1 MNNNYTKKY
10 VKFNLFTFFFIFL
23 FSYSCI
29 FNHKVNADYETTFA
43 NEIYNTALKAID
55 EKFFFKSN
63 VNFEKWENKFKSKI
77 ITVNDAHKYIN
88 KLMKE
93 LDDPYTR
100 FLSCE
105 EFKDEQDIMKSSFI
119 GIGVK
124 LALNKPQIIDVIPD
138 SPADKEGIK
147 PYDYITRINNKN
159 TFSLT
164 PSQITR
170 LLRGEKNTQLEIKVK
185 RGNQAITK
193 TLKREELNF
202 KVVSSKILDN
212 NIALVKIDSFIP
224 ENTSRLFKEEL
235 TRLMSANGLIIDLR
249 NNSGGLLKN
258 AVEIA
263 DMFLSEGKIVSTTS
277 YLEKK
282 NQYANSTVLYDSP
295 VVILVNENTASASE
309 ILTSALRENNKAIII
324 GKRTYG
330 KGLVQEI
337 VKLPDDSAL
346 HVTIGAYL
354 TPSGKNINKSGII
367 PDELIISDEE
377 QIQEAKEILISNRN
391 KDISRI
397 ALR

>member
-1 MNNNYTKKY
+1 MNNNHTKKY
-10 VKFNLFTFFFIFL
+10 VKFNLFTFLFIFS

-29 FNHKVNADYETTFA
+29 FNHKVNADFETTFA
-43 NEIYNTALKAID
+43 NEIYNTALKAIN
-55 EKFFFKSN
+55 EKFFLKSN
-63 VNFEKWENKFKSKI
+63 LNTEKWETKFKDKI
-77 ITVNDAHKYIN
+77 VTVGDAHKYIS
-88 KLMKE
+88 KLVKE

-105 EFKDEQDIMKSSFI
+105 EFKDEQDIMKSSFV
-119 GIGVK
+119 GVGVK
-124 LALNKPQIIDVIPD
+124 LALNKPQIIDVISG
-138 SPADKEGIK
+138 SPADKGGIK
-147 PYDYITRINNKN
+147 PNDYITRINNKS
-159 TFSLT
+159 TFGLT
-164 PSQITR
+164 PSQIAG
-170 LLRGEKNTQLEIKVK
+170 LLRGEKDTILQIKVK
-185 RGNQAITK
+185 RENQTISK

-202 KVVSSKILDN
+202 KVVSSESLEN
-212 NIALVKIDSFIP
+212 NIAIVKIDSFIP
-224 ENTSRLFKEEL
+224 ENTSKLFREEL
-235 TRLMSANGLIIDLR
+235 TKLMSANGLIIDLR

-277 YLEKK
+277 YIEKK
-282 NQYANSTVLYDSP
+282 NQYANSNVLYNSP

-309 ILTSALRENNKAIII
+309 ILTSALRENNKAIVI
-324 GKRTYG
+324 GKKTFG

-354 TPSGKNINKSGII
+354 TPSGKNINKSGIT
-367 PDELIISDEE
+367 PDEVVNNNED
-377 QIQEAKEILISNRN
+377 QIQAAKKILISNRN

>member
-29 FNHKVNADYETTFA
+29 LNHKVNADYETTFA
-43 NEIYNTALKAID
+43 NEIYNTALKAIT

-63 VNFEKWENKFKSKI
+63 LNSEKWETKFKNKI
-77 ITVNDAHKYIN
+77 VTVNDAHKYIT
-88 KLMKE
+88 KLTKE
-93 LDDPYTR
+93 LGDPYTR
-100 FLSCE
+100 FLSYE

-119 GIGVK
+119 GVGVK

-138 SPADKEGIK
+138 SPADREGIK

-159 TFSLT
+159 TFGLT
-164 PSQITR
+164 PSQITK
-170 LLRGEKNTQLEIKVK
+170 LLRGEQDTQLEIKVK
-185 RGNQAITK
+185 RGDQTITK

-224 ENTSRLFKEEL
+224 ENTSKLFKEEL

-337 VKLPDDSAL
+337 IKLPDDSAL